1 MTRLALLFCVIA
13 SCFSALT
20 AQNTRFEKGDIE
32 ISTGVGIV
40 PTFFADQA
48 KTIIPPLSA
57 KIGYR
62 VGNHLSMAAYA
73 AFSSSETNQIYL
85 PDGSVT
91 HYENDYLI
99 LGLRGAAHTNRLDNW
114 DIYGGFLFGYNIPK
128 VTENRTF
135 TTDGDVGPA
144 DDGPTFRRPE
154 ENTFTYSG
162 FVGASYYFGK
172 NIGAYAEINYG
183 ISLLNAGLNFKF

>member
-1 MTRLALLFCVIA
+1 MTRLALTLCVLVNCLTI
-13 SCFSALT
+13 LT
-20 AQNTRFEKGDIE
+20 AQNTRFAKGDIE
-32 ISTGVGIV
+32 ISAGVGII
-40 PTFFADQA
+40 PTFFADQS

-62 VGNHLSMAAYA
+62 VTNNLSLAAYA
-73 AFSSSETNQIYL
+73 AYSSSETDQISL

-114 DIYGGFLFGYNIPK
+114 DIYGGFLFGYNMPQ

-135 TTDGDVGPA
+135 TTSGDVEPVSDQPSFTRPA
-144 DDGPTFRRPE
+144 E
-154 ENTFTYSG
+154 HTFTYSG
-162 FVGASYYFGK
+162 FVGASYFFGK
-172 NIGAYAEINYG
+172 NMGAYAEIGYG
-183 ISLLNAGLNFKF
+183 ISLLNVGLNFKI